1 MEALHWRRRVCYQ
14 RGLSRLVFRT
24 ITPFLTL
31 SVSGEFWTSRCAPLS
46 TWLPRRVTQPLLIVR
61 SSVNQPLQ
69 IVRLPPLE
77 IAGTVREL
85 ELLGQ
90 LCVTNL
96 QRLSN
101 LNQRRNYVE
110 SDTNFATDKHL
121 LLKLLFQTLC
131 AVDDFRMEG
140 DFPPLPAHRTELARL
155 AEMFPGVEKAVV
167 ELVLEGV
174 QVWILLLYM
183 LHKPCRQCYL
193 IRSGNPKKS
202 LKNPNFFF
210 HNFFF

>member
-1 MEALHWRRRVCYQ
+1 M
-14 RGLSRLVFRT
+14 
-24 ITPFLTL
+24 
-31 SVSGEFWTSRCAPLS
+31 PL
-46 TWLPRRVTQPLLIVR
+46 
-61 SSVNQPLQ
+61 PLQ

-77 IAGTVREL
+77 IVGTVREL

-96 QRLSN
+96 QRLSP
-101 LNQRRNYVE
+101 LNQRRNYVK
-110 SDTNFATDKHL
+110 SDTNFATVKHL
-121 LLKLLFQTLC
+121 LLKFLFQTLC

-174 QVWILLLYM
+174 QVWIQILYVLLNL
-183 LHKPCRQCYL
+183 LPILSRT
-193 IRSGNPKKS
+193 IRTVVYVGPHIRFIRTTSSFIKDHLWS
-202 LKNPNFFF
+202 W
-210 HNFFF
+210 